1 MNTALP
7 KIGCPESSGL
17 KDKGHLSV
25 CAVMHSMVVAITV
38 VTFKWPRHSHGV
50 MRHQPSASRRQSNSA
65 LRPRTG
71 LQTIETASHAVVAR
85 AGSNVTMPLPE
96 MNTGGNTQLR
106 EGHLLDTSYRHQIE
120 MISPP
125 SNNADDIRW
134 ICVPRRFVLHL
145 EGTRGSSICTRPAE
159 APREF
164 LSRA

>member
-1 MNTALP
+1 
-7 KIGCPESSGL
+7 
-17 KDKGHLSV
+17 
-25 CAVMHSMVVAITV
+25 MHSMVVAITV

-50 MRHQPSASRRQSNSA
+50 MRHQLSANRRQSNSA

-71 LQTIETASHAVVAR
+71 LQTIEAAGHAVVAR
-85 AGSNVTMPLPE
+85 AGSNVTMPLLE

-106 EGHLLDTSYRHQIE
+106 EGYRLDASYRHQTE
-120 MISPP
+120 MDQSL
-125 SNNADDIRW
+125 SNDADDGRG
-134 ICVPRRFVLHL
+134 ICVSLRFVLHL